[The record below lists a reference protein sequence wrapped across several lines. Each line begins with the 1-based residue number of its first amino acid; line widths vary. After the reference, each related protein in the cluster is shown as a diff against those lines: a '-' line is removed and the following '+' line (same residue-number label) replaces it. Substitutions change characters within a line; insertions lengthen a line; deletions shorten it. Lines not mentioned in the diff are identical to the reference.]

1 MGVAM
6 PVEGFR
12 PRPLICVCA
21 ETRVPLAVDWTSSIY
36 TYYIFYYRMY
46 GRMIKCE
53 ERVRKKRTMVG
64 KK

>member
-6 PVEGFR
+6 PVVGFR

-36 TYYIFYYRMY
+36 NIINIIYGRMY
-46 GRMIKCE
+46 GRMICE
-53 ERVRKKRTMVG
+53 EERG
-64 KK
+64 